1 MPYICI
7 EQNMHCNENTIS
19 ISSPFRSL
27 HPFSIIQLKYYFL
40 FTHFAAVALSEKKL
54 FSKSYYTPQS
64 LSFDLENVEQGKNP
78 LFSLGQK
85 LEIVLKE
92 RKWKMGAIGDFR
104 RGCDCEMSL
113 SSDDELLQS
122 SMGLQSPSCS
132 LWILLITMTK
142 ELVCITLQS
151 LNTSQKV
158 SLLHKK
164 KVSKWVLFCTFVP
177 QTRFLDLIIEPSR
190 ATLQLSKN
198 QQSMI
203 NEILDFY
210 DYYVSYK
217 HVKSENRFL

>member
-40 FTHFAAVALSEKKL
+40 FTHFAVALSEKKL

-142 ELVCITLQS
+142 ELVCITKLEYNPKS
-151 LNTSQKV
+151 LTSK
-158 SLLHKK
+158 
-164 KVSKWVLFCTFVP
+164 C
-177 QTRFLDLIIEPSR
+177 
-190 ATLQLSKN
+190 
-198 QQSMI
+198 
-203 NEILDFY
+203 IL
-210 DYYVSYK
+210 
-217 HVKSENRFL
+217 